1 MNFKTQHLKNIID
14 ANNDNRLAIFVG
26 AGVSK
31 NSETKG
37 LKLPTW
43 NDLIVD
49 LKKDLELTD
58 ETDFLKIAQLY
69 YLEFKEHSYLKKL
82 KNYFPDN
89 IRPSLIH
96 KQIFELNPQ
105 IIITTNWDTILERA
119 IEDNAYIYDVIRCD
133 EDLVKSTLQKKVI
146 KMHGDFK
153 NHNIV
158 FKEDDYLNYQYNF
171 PLIENYIK
179 SILSTHTVLFLGY
192 SYNDINFKQIMKW
205 LQNHSKVQPPRY
217 LTVFNENST
226 QNKYLENHGINIF
239 LLDEPNKEM
248 KSQKDY
254 FENAKYFLD
263 LIKNDEKLDL
273 LKTDNDIIDF
283 ILNKL
288 KIFTELNGILL
299 EQIQNSL
306 TNCGFLYDDN
316 NKIILEFYDKILTY
330 DINKEKRN
338 IYKEFVNIL
347 KEQDDKKLTNNSLTN
362 IFEILK
368 KANIQGVIITE
379 DNLKTAQKKYI
390 VIEDYLKNDVINPE
404 SIYFDFNF
412 TQKDKSR
419 NDIYELLNSS
429 FLLYQLKDYERAFEL
444 IEKTILQ
451 CLKQKNYTLLFISMF
466 NKNVLLRNLKYGF
479 NQDRDKYK
487 DIEEYN
493 LEEKFNELPKD
504 LQKALKPIYDFVNSC
519 YLYKY
524 AYKIS
529 EELRKKEES
538 KKTIE
543 SGGFVFNSNITES
556 SSKHRNFISFVLRNG
571 IMIENY
577 NEFRSI
583 NKHFLKIAIIRQ
595 IQQEKTTF
603 NKVELFSAIKYLS
616 DKEVKHLLI
625 EFYKYDSDLKGKF
638 EISNP
643 NKKWLISKVLINIV
657 DKYIESKSAFNKFE
671 KYLENLIFLLS
682 LTKHTDDEINEILNV
697 FNNIIDKAKNTIG
710 IYQSINLFL
719 GNQYNLYNT
728 AINEDSLLNLIKTI
742 INKFVHK
749 QYNGYDF
756 HAITRNEISNLYGYA
771 REKNAIFKDE
781 QLIDKLISA
790 SEELSIEKQLNISE
804 SFLLSIYDI
813 ASEPIKA
820 KLKKFI
826 LSIKSSNTKEK
837 HDYLIFELTL
847 IIRDFKQRDK
857 KIIKELSAYFE
868 QYRDSRTFSSVWYTL
883 DSQIDYLIK
892 EKNITELEQIS
903 KTIKTLIENYK
914 NSERL
919 SIL

>member
-43 NDLIVD
+43 NDLIDD

-82 KNYFPDN
+82 KDYFPDN

-105 IIITTNWDTILERA
+105 IIITTNWDTILEKA

-133 EDLVKSTLQKKVI
+133 EDLVKSTLQKKVV

-192 SYNDINFKQIMKW
+192 SYNDINLKQIMKW
-205 LQNHSKVQPPRY
+205 LQNYSKVQPPRY

-239 LLDEPNKEM
+239 LLDEPNKEI

-254 FENAKYFLD
+254 FENTKYFLD
-263 LIKNDEKLDL
+263 LIKNDEKLNL

-283 ILNKL
+283 VLNKL
-288 KIFTELNGILL
+288 KILTELNGILL

-306 TNCGFLYDDN
+306 TNCGFLYDN
-316 NKIILEFYDKILTY
+316 NKIILEFYGKILTY

-347 KEQDDKKLTNNSLTN
+347 KEQDDKKLTNNSLN
-362 IFEILK
+362 SIFEILK

-379 DNLKTAQKKYI
+379 DDLNTAQKKYI
-390 VIEDYLKNDVINPE
+390 VIEDYLKDDVINPE

-429 FLLYQLKDYERAFEL
+429 FLLYQLEDYERAFEL

-466 NKNVLLRNLKYGF
+466 NKNVLLRNLKYAF
-479 NQDRDKYK
+479 NKDIDKYK
-487 DIEEYN
+487 DIEE
-493 LEEKFNELPKD
+493 
-504 LQKALKPIYDFVNSC
+504 
-519 YLYKY
+519 
-524 AYKIS
+524 
-529 EELRKKEES
+529 
-538 KKTIE
+538 
-543 SGGFVFNSNITES
+543 
-556 SSKHRNFISFVLRNG
+556 
-571 IMIENY
+571 
-577 NEFRSI
+577 
-583 NKHFLKIAIIRQ
+583 
-595 IQQEKTTF
+595 
-603 NKVELFSAIKYLS
+603 
-616 DKEVKHLLI
+616 
-625 EFYKYDSDLKGKF
+625 
-638 EISNP
+638 
-643 NKKWLISKVLINIV
+643 
-657 DKYIESKSAFNKFE
+657 
-671 KYLENLIFLLS
+671 
-682 LTKHTDDEINEILNV
+682 
-697 FNNIIDKAKNTIG
+697 
-710 IYQSINLFL
+710 
-719 GNQYNLYNT
+719 
-728 AINEDSLLNLIKTI
+728 
-742 INKFVHK
+742 
-749 QYNGYDF
+749 
-756 HAITRNEISNLYGYA
+756 
-771 REKNAIFKDE
+771 
-781 QLIDKLISA
+781 
-790 SEELSIEKQLNISE
+790 
-804 SFLLSIYDI
+804 
-813 ASEPIKA
+813 
-820 KLKKFI
+820 
-826 LSIKSSNTKEK
+826 
-837 HDYLIFELTL
+837 
-847 IIRDFKQRDK
+847 
-857 KIIKELSAYFE
+857 
-868 QYRDSRTFSSVWYTL
+868 
-883 DSQIDYLIK
+883 
-892 EKNITELEQIS
+892 
-903 KTIKTLIENYK
+903 
-914 NSERL
+914 
-919 SIL
+919 